1 MRRVSFV
8 EAPFLAAL
16 TLALAACGKTGG
28 ATGSGGAAS
37 SASNATGATSTT
49 SGSNATSGSSGSSG
63 HGGHGGAPGTGGA
76 GAGSGGAVS
85 SSGAGGSGGAPPCG
99 AYAGDV
105 HFNCAPDGNGRG
117 KCVNGALVFET
128 CARGCLI
135 APQGQD
141 DACMGTTNTWSCNG
155 SYAKTKVEDGDYYAT
170 EFGCWSDA
178 NGVHTDPSDNCIPTC
193 LSKAQSDG
201 LCAGMDGPTCEE
213 TVNWYAADGARFG
226 CLARLRVTNPANGKA
241 VVVVALDYGP
251 SCSVEGSV
259 QHAVLDM
266 SGPANN
272 HLFGSAQGA
281 SDMSLVHVVEVAK
294 STPLGV
300 VN

>member
-1 MRRVSFV
+1 MRVGFLI
-8 EAPFLAAL
+8 EAPVLAM
-16 TLALAACGKTGG
+16 LALAACGKSGG
-28 ATGSGGAAS
+28 TTGSGGATTSSAS
-37 SASNATGATSTT
+37 SASS
-49 SGSNATSGSSGSSG
+49 ATSGG
-63 HGGHGGAPGTGGA
+63 HGGHGGAPGTGGV
-76 GAGSGGAVS
+76 GGAVS
-85 SSGAGGSGGAPPCG
+85 SASTSGSGGAGGGMPCG
-99 AYAGDV
+99 IYAGDT
-105 HFNCAPDGNGRG
+105 HFNCSPDGDGRG
-117 KCVNGALVFET
+117 KCVNGTLAYET

-135 APQGQD
+135 GPNGQD
-141 DACMGTTNTWSCNG
+141 DTCMGTTNTWSCNG

-178 NGVHTDPSDNCIPTC
+178 NGVHTDPSDNCIPSC

-201 LCAGMDGPTCEE
+201 LCAGMNGPTCEE

-241 VVVVALDYGP
+241 VVVVALDFGP
-251 SCSVEGSV
+251 SCSVESSV